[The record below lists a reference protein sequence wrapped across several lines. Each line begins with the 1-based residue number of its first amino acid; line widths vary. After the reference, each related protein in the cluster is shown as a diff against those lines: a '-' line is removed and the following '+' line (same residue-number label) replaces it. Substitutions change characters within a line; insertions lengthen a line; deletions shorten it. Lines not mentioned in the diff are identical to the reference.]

1 MDQVGRRQGGKG
13 IVEIWTK
20 DKLGEYVNKVYGE
33 DAEQAMQMIERWLD
47 RGDGAA
53 IYTNHDLGS
62 ANVGEPRIVSY
73 GSPAAQL
80 EVDTPPKQLPD
91 GIPAGAI
98 NWRFQLD
105 AVCGGPA
112 SE

>member
-1 MDQVGRRQGGKG
+1 MEK
-13 IVEIWTK
+13 WK
-20 DKLGEYVNKVYGE
+20 NDKLQRYVMEHYGD
-33 DAEQAMQMIERWLD
+33 DAADVMQLIERWWQ

-53 IYTNHDLGS
+53 IYTNHDLSSS
-62 ANVGEPRIVSY
+62 AVGEPRIVSY

-80 EVDTPPKQLPD
+80 EVSVPPKQLPD
-91 GIPAGAI
+91 GLPRGAI

>member
-1 MDQVGRRQGGKG
+1 MPEKWDM
-13 IVEIWTK
+13 
-20 DKLGEYVNKVYGE
+20 DKLVSYV
-33 DAEQAMQMIERWLD
+33 EQNWGDGAFDTMVLIRNWLA

-53 IYTNHDLGS
+53 IYTNHDLS
-62 ANVGEPRIVSY
+62 SPNVGEPRIVSY

-80 EVDTPPKQLPD
+80 EVLEPPEQLPD

-98 NWRFQLD
+98 NWRFRLE